1 MTRTHFSE
9 SACTRP
15 CLSCCVFGRPVRIV
29 VCENVCKVKN
39 LPMSV
44 SMSVMWCV
52 HTQVNVDELGVISV
66 LLSLLSTDLVP
77 SVSYLGLPSSTV
89 RYDGENLGR
98 PKKEKG
104 P

>member
-1 MTRTHFSE
+1 M
-9 SACTRP
+9 
-15 CLSCCVFGRPVRIV
+15 
-29 VCENVCKVKN
+29 
-39 LPMSV
+39 PMSV
-44 SMSVMWCV
+44 SMSVTWCV
-52 HTQVNVDELGVISV
+52 HTQVNVDELGVVSV

-89 RYDGENLGR
+89 RCDGENLGR